1 MITRLKVDGFRSL
14 SHFDMVIHPGLNI
27 LVGPNGS
34 GKTNIVSFLQ
44 FLSYM
49 TTYPLADAVTKAGGA
64 GAVFQKIGSR
74 QYRKGLTASI
84 EGSYNYAPLRDGER
98 RLPPGSS
105 SSTIHYIYTFELSAS
120 PELDVVI
127 YQIQA
132 LMAWKTKIGRRFSL
146 RSTPDIQIQ
155 AETQEE
161 GEPTFNIQ
169 HFRPEKF
176 DISVLTRHQKVV
188 DEVAVAVL
196 RQFATRSG
204 ALEEPL
210 FQRIAQFISDFR
222 YLRTDF
228 TGGEIFNIIPSQ
240 VRLPED
246 SAKPPIIQ
254 SDGSGLAPTLYALQR
269 HTRRWTTGGPYGFV
283 RRVLP
288 SGIYPQ
294 IIRYLQTVNETIV
307 SLSVVNDPFDN
318 RLKVGVGIIGEEGE
332 IELPFSSMSDGTVKW
347 ASLITAILTYETIF
361 AIEEPENFLHPLMQR
376 EILNIMRENVER
388 RGGNSFV
395 LMTTHSETLLNA
407 AAPSE
412 VVVVSISNGIT
423 RTDRPSDP
431 ESLRKQIQRTGFGL
445 GYFYISGALDH
456 A

>member
-49 TTYPLADAVTKAGGA
+49 NTYPLADAVTKAGGA

-84 EGSYNYAPLRDGER
+84 EGSYNYARER
-98 RLPPGSS
+98 FVRP
-105 SSTIHYIYTFELSAS
+105 
-120 PELDVVI
+120 VV
-127 YQIQA
+127 
-132 LMAWKTKIGRRFSL
+132 G
-146 RSTPDIQIQ
+146 
-155 AETQEE
+155 
-161 GEPTFNIQ
+161 
-169 HFRPEKF
+169 
-176 DISVLTRHQKVV
+176 
-188 DEVAVAVL
+188 
-196 RQFATRSG
+196 G
-204 ALEEPL
+204 A
-210 FQRIAQFISDFR
+210 
-222 YLRTDF
+222 
-228 TGGEIFNIIPSQ
+228 
-240 VRLPED
+240 
-246 SAKPPIIQ
+246 
-254 SDGSGLAPTLYALQR
+254 
-269 HTRRWTTGGPYGFV
+269 

-294 IIRYLQTVNETIV
+294 IIRYLQTVNDTIV
-307 SLSVVNDPFDN
+307 SLNVVNDPFDN

-407 AAPSE
+407 ADPSE

-423 RTDRPSDP
+423 RTDRPSDT

-445 GYFYISGALDH
+445 GYFYISGALDD